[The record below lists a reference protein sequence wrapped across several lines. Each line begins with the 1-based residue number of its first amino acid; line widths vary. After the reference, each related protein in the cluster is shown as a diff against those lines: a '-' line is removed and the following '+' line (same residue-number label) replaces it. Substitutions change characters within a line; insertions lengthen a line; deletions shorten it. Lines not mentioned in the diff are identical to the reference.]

1 MRDEIKAG
9 FAELRSGNLDRDL
22 LLRFGRI
29 LDKRPVSLDG
39 CSVAMMMAEQL
50 LRVRRRDGTAAPL
63 IPNRAQRA
71 FEDRKGKR
79 NIVLKARQLG
89 MTTWSAARFF

>member
-39 CSVAMMMAEQL
+39 
-50 LRVRRRDGTAAPL
+50 
-63 IPNRAQRA
+63 
-71 FEDRKGKR
+71 
-79 NIVLKARQLG
+79 
-89 MTTWSAARFF
+89 